1 MFLQRKKVI
10 IRLWDKQEEYEQIGS
25 WEATVAEVWCR
36 RGAGNGF
43 MENDKVGAP
52 GRAGKAWAGRI
63 EGRAGR
69 HGKVWEAMDRS
80 AVEGWTFQDAAAR

>member
-52 GRAGKAWAGRI
+52 GRAGKAWAGHSEDRGLCGAA
-63 EGRAGR
+63 EQASQGRWQLG
-69 HGKVWEAMDRS
+69 
-80 AVEGWTFQDAAAR
+80 